1 VFAAGILP
9 FLAADAR
16 ATLENLSGFSAGGA
30 AAGQTVL
37 TLAGVHGT
45 VASAVARDAPLVF
58 AVVVCVWAYRRPGLQ
73 ADRPGTLV
81 ALALVCTGSRLVF
94 ESVVFP
100 YYLLAASVLVLLL
113 DLVVRRSPHWSLTW
127 CAAAAFFVALHPGNR
142 TVAAFGTLIL
152 AVAVVTLG
160 FLELLASDKLP
171 VDADRA
177 AAG

>member
-1 VFAAGILP
+1 MRV
-9 FLAADAR
+9 
-16 ATLENLSGFSAGGA
+16 
-30 AAGQTVL
+30 
-37 TLAGVHGT
+37 
-45 VASAVARDAPLVF
+45 
-58 AVVVCVWAYRRPGLQ
+58 
-73 ADRPGTLV
+73 DRPVTLV

-113 DLVVRRSPHWSLTW
+113 DLVARRSPHWSLTW

-160 FLELLASDKLP
+160 FLELVASDKLP
-171 VDADRA
+171 VDADSA
-177 AAG
+177 TTG